1 MGTKIRTVLLH
12 TIAIV
17 AGVLLVSSLDA
28 WARRAPGEGPAPTV
42 TVPAAAAVV
51 DVRALEA
58 ELDETKGQLAVVRLQ
73 LERASAVIDYS
84 GRYGIPADLAG
95 QVYDVAASE
104 NVDPGLAFRLV
115 RVESEFDPRAKSKA
129 GALGL
134 TQILPSTARLYE
146 PGLKADQLYDPV
158 TNLRLGFR
166 YLHDLQVRYRSLN
179 HALVAYNRGPGKLK
193 ALLDAGI
200 DAKSAYSRR
209 VARGY
214 KH

>member
-1 MGTKIRTVLLH
+1 MGTKIQTVMLH
-12 TIAIV
+12 GVAIV
-17 AGVLLVSSLDA
+17 AGVLVVSSLDA
-28 WARRAPGEGPAPTV
+28 WARRATTEGPAPTV
-42 TVPAAAAVV
+42 TAPAAAVV

-58 ELDETKGQLAVVRLQ
+58 ELDETKGQLTVVRLQ
-73 LERASAVIDYS
+73 LERASAVISYS

-129 GALGL
+129 GAIGL

-146 PGLKADQLYDPV
+146 PGVKVEQLYDPV

-193 ALLDAGI
+193 ELLDAGI